1 MNSPDDKDFTLEEG
15 QLSAELGLARPK
27 VRALRTDELVHGT
40 DWKSIGGLVRYS
52 RAGWEKLRR
61 AVGLAAGE
69 PAAPPPAPAKDLA
82 PKPAVGATAGAG
94 HPLPTEPL
102 RHGDVR
108 DLVVVRIYPTNKRIL
123 LARLGE
129 SEVRVRL
136 GDNRKFTKGM
146 TLPAK
151 FLEADLWELARRAP
165 RYKGKW

>member
-1 MNSPDDKDFTLEEG
+1 MSSPDDKDFTLEEG

-61 AVGLAAGE
+61 SVGLAAGE

-82 PKPAVGATAGAG
+82 PKKAVGQPP
-94 HPLPTEPL
+94 PLQ
-102 RHGDVR
+102 HGDVH
-108 DLVVVRIYPTNKRIL
+108 DLVVVRIYPVNRKIL
-123 LARLGE
+123 LARLGN
-129 SEVRVRL
+129 SEVRVRV
-136 GDNRKFTKGM
+136 GSNQKFMPGM
-146 TLPAK
+146 VLPAK

-165 RYKGKW
+165 RYRGKW